1 MYTGAV
7 KFGGRAMNAQR
18 RKAASV
24 HAAGGAASRSP
35 SAEGRISQ
43 KLQASAMG
51 QTRLER
57 PMLLRAL
64 KLLETVAAAGRD
76 LSLSELSVTLD
87 LPKPTVF
94 RLAQR
99 LEQGGY
105 VAREPGRSGFTIGP
119 RLLRLGLDVVRTSGP
134 NAERRAI
141 LKALVARLGESC
153 NFTMLSGSEVLNLD
167 RVDTRWPLR
176 AHLEPGSRMPLH
188 CTASGKLLLAFQPA
202 DRRKRLLEAL
212 PLTRETPSTLTSA
225 DELEQECARIVRDGY
240 STENE
245 EYQIGV
251 IAVAVPVQNTSG
263 AVVGGL
269 ACHAPIARL
278 SLSRAINDLPELREA
293 AKRLG
298 GTLTD

>member
-1 MYTGAV
+1 
-7 KFGGRAMNAQR
+7 
-18 RKAASV
+18 
-24 HAAGGAASRSP
+24 
-35 SAEGRISQ
+35 
-43 KLQASAMG
+43 MG

-76 LSLSELSVTLD
+76 LSLSELSLILG

-99 LEQGGY
+99 LEHGGY

-141 LKALVARLGESC
+141 LKALVARLGENC

-167 RVDTRWPLR
+167 RVETHWSLR
-176 AHLEPGSRMPLH
+176 AHFEPGSRMPLH

-202 DRRKRLLEAL
+202 DRRKRLLETL
-212 PLTRETPSTLTSA
+212 PLTRETSSTLTSA
-225 DELEQECARIVRDGY
+225 EALEQECARIARDGY

-245 EYQIGV
+245 EYQIGL
-251 IAVAVPVQNTSG
+251 IAIAVPVLNTSG

-269 ACHAPIARL
+269 ACHAPTARL
-278 SLSRAINDLPELREA
+278 SLSQAIKHLPELREA
-293 AKRLG
+293 AERIG